1 MLSFDEKKEKLE
13 NYRVNLKELKRFA
26 KEYRMLSDLTRIL
39 SPADTKET
47 KNTIENIGKEK
58 LKLCKKVNNILKEKR
73 AVEKEIDNVKDTAEA
88 MLLRYRYIDGCDWEE
103 ISELL
108 NYSPRNIHYMHKK
121 AMEKIASNL

>member
-1 MLSFDEKKEKLE
+1 MSFDEKKEKFE

-26 KEYRMLSDLTRIL
+26 KEYKMLSDLTNIL

-47 KNTIENIGKEK
+47 KNTIDNIGKEK

-73 AVEKEIDNVKDTAEA
+73 AIEKEIDNVKNGAEA

-121 AMEKIASNL
+121 AMREIAK

>member
-1 MLSFDEKKEKLE
+1 MSFDTKKEKFE

-26 KEYRMLSDLTRIL
+26 KEYKMLSDLTNIL

-47 KNTIENIGKEK
+47 KNTIDNIGREK
-58 LKLCKKVNNILKEKR
+58 LKLCKKVNSILKEKR
-73 AVEKEIDNVKDTAEA
+73 AIEKEIDNVKNGAEA

-121 AMEKIASNL
+121 AMREIAK

>member
-1 MLSFDEKKEKLE
+1 MSIDQKKEKFE
-13 NYRVNLKELKRFA
+13 KYRVNLKELKRFA
-26 KEYRMLSDLTRIL
+26 HEYKMLSDLTKIL

-47 KNTIENIGKEK
+47 KNTIDNLGKEK

-73 AVEKEIDNVKDTAEA
+73 AIEKEIDNVKNGAEA

-121 AMEKIASNL
+121 ALNEMAK

>member
-1 MLSFDEKKEKLE
+1 MSIEQKKEKFE
-13 NYRVNLKELKRFA
+13 KYRVNLKELKRFA
-26 KEYRMLSDLTRIL
+26 QEYKMLEDLTKIL

-47 KNTIENIGKEK
+47 KSTIENLGKEK
-58 LKLCKKVNNILKEKR
+58 LRLCKKVNNILKEKR
-73 AVEKEIDNVKDTAEA
+73 AIEKEIDNVKNGAEA

-121 AMEKIASNL
+121 ALNEIAK

>member
-1 MLSFDEKKEKLE
+1 LSIEQKKEKFE
-13 NYRVNLKELKRFA
+13 KYRVNLKELKRFA
-26 KEYRMLSDLTRIL
+26 QEYKMLEDLTKIL

-47 KNTIENIGKEK
+47 KSTIENLGKEK
-58 LKLCKKVNNILKEKR
+58 LRLCKKVNNILKEKR
-73 AVEKEIDNVKDTAEA
+73 AIEKEIDNVKNGAEA

-121 AMEKIASNL
+121 ALNEIAK

>member
-1 MLSFDEKKEKLE
+1 MSFDTKKEKFE

-26 KEYRMLSDLTRIL
+26 KEYKMLSDLTNIL

-47 KNTIENIGKEK
+47 QNTIDNIGREK
-58 LKLCKKVNNILKEKR
+58 LKLCKKVNSILKEKR
-73 AVEKEIDNVKDTAEA
+73 AIEKEIDNVKNGAEA

-121 AMEKIASNL
+121 AMREIAE

>member
-1 MLSFDEKKEKLE
+1 MSIDQKKEKFE
-13 NYRVNLKELKRFA
+13 KYRVNLKELKRFA
-26 KEYRMLSDLTRIL
+26 QEYKMLEDLTKIL

-47 KNTIENIGKEK
+47 KNTIDNLGKEK

-73 AVEKEIDNVKDTAEA
+73 AIEKEIDNVKNGAEA

-121 AMEKIASNL
+121 ALNEIAK

>member
-1 MLSFDEKKEKLE
+1 MKIDKKKEKFE
-13 NYRVNLKELKRFA
+13 KYRVNLKELKRFA
-26 KEYRMLSDLTRIL
+26 QEYKMLEDLTKIL

-47 KNTIENIGKEK
+47 KSTIDNLGKEK
-58 LKLCKKVNNILKEKR
+58 LRLCKKVNNILKEKR
-73 AVEKEIDNVKDTAEA
+73 AIEKEIDNVKNGAEA

-121 AMEKIASNL
+121 ALNEIAK

>member
-1 MLSFDEKKEKLE
+1 MSIDQKKEKFE
-13 NYRVNLKELKRFA
+13 KYRVNLKELKRFA
-26 KEYRMLSDLTRIL
+26 HEYKMLEDLTKIL

-47 KNTIENIGKEK
+47 KNTIDNLGKEK

-73 AVEKEIDNVKDTAEA
+73 AIEKEIDNVKNGAEA

-121 AMEKIASNL
+121 ALNEIAK

>member
-1 MLSFDEKKEKLE
+1 MLSLDEKKEKLE

-26 KEYRMLSDLTRIL
+26 KEYKMLSDLTSIL

-47 KNTIENIGKEK
+47 QNTIDNIGREK
-58 LKLCKKVNNILKEKR
+58 LKLCKKVNSILKEKR
-73 AVEKEIDNVKDTAEA
+73 AIEKEIDNVKNGAEA

-121 AMEKIASNL
+121 AMREIAV

>member
-1 MLSFDEKKEKLE
+1 MSFDEKKEKFE

-26 KEYRMLSDLTRIL
+26 KEYKMLSDLTSFL

-47 KNTIENIGKEK
+47 QNTIDNIGREK

-73 AVEKEIDNVKDTAEA
+73 AIEKEIDNVKNGAEA

-121 AMEKIASNL
+121 AMREIAE